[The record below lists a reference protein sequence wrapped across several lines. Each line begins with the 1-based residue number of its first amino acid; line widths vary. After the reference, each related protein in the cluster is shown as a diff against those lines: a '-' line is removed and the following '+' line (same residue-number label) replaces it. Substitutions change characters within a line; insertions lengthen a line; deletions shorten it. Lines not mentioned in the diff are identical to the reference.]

1 VVPVVSTGT
10 TLGDREARVRGR
22 KKKENLKALLFVGPM
37 LLIIVVVYAFPLIQ
51 NANYSLRDLS
61 MIGRPLTGL
70 RNYRLMLTD
79 PIFLTS
85 IRNNFIL
92 IFTIV
97 PILVFLSLALAGAL
111 FERIRGWKFYRGTI
125 LLPYITSITAVGL
138 FYSLFFQ
145 GRGMLNTFLKLI
157 HLDVLVVD
165 WLGSTQFALPAIM
178 FVIVWREF
186 GFGTMLFLARL
197 TTVPEELFDA
207 AKIDGANWFQRLF
220 HIVIPQLATVIEFYV
235 FLMIVTMLSWVFNY
249 VYVMTLGGPAR
260 STYVTE
266 LYIFIEAF
274 KMNKMGVAAAVSIVI
289 FAITAVLAF
298 ASLRF
303 RTRLYKEYE

>member
-1 VVPVVSTGT
+1 MK
-10 TLGDREARVRGR
+10 GR
-22 KKKENLKALLFVGPM
+22 KKKDNLKALLFVGP
-37 LLIIVVVYAFPLIQ
+37 LILVIIVVYAFPLVQ
-51 NANYSLRDLS
+51 NINYSLRDLS
-61 MIGRPLTGL
+61 MADRPFTGL
-70 RNYRLMLTD
+70 RNYYLMFRD

-97 PILVFLSLALAGAL
+97 PVLVFVSLALAGAL
-111 FERIRGWKFYRGTI
+111 FERMRGWKFYRGTV

-138 FYSLFFQ
+138 FFSLFFQ
-145 GRGMLNTFLKLI
+145 GRGMLNTFLKAI
-157 HLDVLVVD
+157 HLDALTVD

-207 AKIDGANWFQRLF
+207 AKIDGTNWFQRLF

-266 LYIFIEAF
+266 LYIFIQAF
-274 KMNKMGVAAAVSIVI
+274 KMNRMGVAAAVSIVI
-289 FAITAVLAF
+289 FAMTAVLAF

-303 RTRLYKEYE
+303 RTRLYREYE

>member
-1 VVPVVSTGT
+1 M
-10 TLGDREARVRGR
+10 RARANKR
-22 KKKENLKALLFVGPM
+22 ENLKGFLFIGPTV
-37 LLIIVVVYAFPLIQ
+37 LIILLVYLYPLIQ
-51 NANYSLRDLS
+51 NANFSLRDLA
-61 MIGRPLTGL
+61 IAGRPFTGI
-70 RNYRLMLTD
+70 RNYSLMFSD
-79 PIFLTS
+79 PLFLKS

-92 IFTIV
+92 ILTIV
-97 PILVFLSLALAGAL
+97 PALVFISLVFAVPL
-111 FERIRGWKFYRGTI
+111 FEQVRGWKFYRATV

-138 FYSLFFQ
+138 FFSLFFQ
-145 GRGMLNTFLKLI
+145 GRGMLNTFLKMI
-157 HLDVLVVD
+157 HLDALVVD
-165 WLGSTQFALPAIM
+165 WLGSPQFALPAIM

-207 AKIDGANWFQRLF
+207 AKIDGTNWFQRLF

-289 FAITAVLAF
+289 FAMTAVLAF

-303 RTRLYKEYE
+303 RTRLYREYE

>member
-1 VVPVVSTGT
+1 MAG
-10 TLGDREARVRGR
+10 G
-22 KKKENLKALLFVGPM
+22 KKQNLKAYLYIGPT
-37 LLIIVVVYAFPLIQ
+37 LLILLIVFLYPLIQ
-51 NANYSLRDLS
+51 NLNYSLRDLS
-61 MIGRPLTGL
+61 VPGRPFSGL
-70 RNYRLMLTD
+70 RNYFLMFND

-92 IFTIV
+92 IFALV
-97 PILVFLSLALAGAL
+97 PILVIICLLIALPL

-138 FYSLFFQ
+138 FFSLFFQ
-145 GRGMLNTFLKLI
+145 GRGMLNTFLKMLR
-157 HLDVLVVD
+157 LDALTVD
-165 WLGSTQFALPAIM
+165 WLGSTRFALPAIM

-197 TTVPEELFDA
+197 TTVSEELFDA
-207 AKIDGANWFQRLF
+207 AKIDGTNWLQRLV
-220 HIVIPQLATVIEFYV
+220 HVVIPQLGTVIEFYV

-266 LYIFIEAF
+266 LYIYIEAF
-274 KMNKMGVAAAVSIVI
+274 KMNRMGVAAAVSIAL
-289 FAITAVLAF
+289 FLITAALAF
-298 ASLRF
+298 VSFRF
-303 RTRLYKEYE
+303 RNRLYREYE

>member
-1 VVPVVSTGT
+1 M
-10 TLGDREARVRGR
+10 R
-22 KKKENLKALLFVGPM
+22 KRKRNDNLKFLIYVGP
-37 LLIIVVVYAFPLIQ
+37 LLLVILIVYAFPLIQ
-51 NANYSLRDLS
+51 NINYSLRDLS
-61 MIGRPLTGL
+61 AAARPFTGL
-70 RNYRLMLTD
+70 RNYGLMLRD
-79 PIFLTS
+79 PIFLIS

-97 PILVFLSLALAGAL
+97 PILVFLSLVLAGGL
-111 FERIRGWKFYRGTI
+111 FERVRGWKFYRGTV

-145 GRGMLNTFLKLI
+145 GRGMLNTFLKMI
-157 HLDVLVVD
+157 HLEALTVD

-207 AKIDGANWFQRLF
+207 AKIDGTNWFQRLIN
-220 HIVIPQLATVIEFYV
+220 IVIPELATVIEFYV

-266 LYIFIEAF
+266 LYIFIQAF
-274 KMNKMGVAAAVSIVI
+274 KMNRMGVAAAVSIVI
-289 FAITAVLAF
+289 FALTAVLAF